1 MTGITSKRDFSHS
14 LLISI
19 CVSLPRRKGRARQ
32 SGNIQQ
38 SAKGEKQPIAG
49 PFGDYQKLS
58 RNRSSRVGSFL
69 LPDQQ

>member
-32 SGNIQQ
+32 LGNIQQ
-38 SAKGEKQPIAG
+38 SAQGEK
-49 PFGDYQKLS
+49 
-58 RNRSSRVGSFL
+58 
-69 LPDQQ
+69 